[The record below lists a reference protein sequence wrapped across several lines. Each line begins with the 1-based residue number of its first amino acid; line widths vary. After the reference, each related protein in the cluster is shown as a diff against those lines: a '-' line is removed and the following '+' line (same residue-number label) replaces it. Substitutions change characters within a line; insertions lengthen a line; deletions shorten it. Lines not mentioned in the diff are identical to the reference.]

1 LVGLTLTMLLALP
14 LGVRA
19 EQHFAD
25 ASANVDRVLALA
37 DERMSVMPGVAAYK
51 WQKKLPALDPE
62 REKAVTTH
70 ALDVAKTMGLA
81 PEGVREVFDLQV
93 RAARESQVRLH
104 DSWRA
109 RGFDWSGPIPSL
121 ENDIRPRLDRFTAD
135 FLRALYLAA
144 PEFAR
149 ADFTTTYVARIDTLR
164 AAGWTD
170 ADKHALL
177 DALAKIRLLPADPS
191 LSPAAR
197 IKSTGVIR
205 IGTTGDYAPFSI
217 DRDGT
222 LTGADIDLAESL
234 ANRLQLTPVF
244 VKTSWPTLL
253 NDLGAD
259 KFDIAMGGVSITPAR
274 AEVAAFSTPYAQGG
288 KAILARCAETGR
300 YPNLAAVDRRG
311 VRVIVNPGG
320 TNEQYV
326 RENVKRA
333 GIRVFPDNTKIFDE
347 ISANRADVMITDDV
361 EADLQAK
368 THPNLCRVSR
378 ETLTRADKAILLP
391 KNDELT
397 TLINGALN
405 EAIQAGEPKRLLQQS
420 LNAK

>member
-1 LVGLTLTMLLALP
+1 LVGLTLTLLLAPP
-14 LGVRA
+14 LQARA

-25 ASANVDRVLALA
+25 AAANVDQVLALA
-37 DERMSVMPGVAAYK
+37 DERMSLMPGVAAYK

-104 DSWRA
+104 EAWRA
-109 RGFDWSGPIPSL
+109 KGFDWSGPIPSL
-121 ENDIRPRLDRFTAD
+121 ETDIRPRLDRFTAD

-149 ADFTTTYVARIDTLR
+149 ADFATTYVARIDTLH

-177 DALAKIRLLPADPS
+177 DALAQVRLLPADASHAPT
-191 LSPAAR
+191 AR
-197 IKSTGVIR
+197 IKGTGVIR
-205 IGTTGDYAPFSI
+205 IGTTGDYAPFSLN
-217 DRDGT
+217 RDGA
-222 LTGADIDLAESL
+222 LTGADIELAESL
-234 ANRLQLTPVF
+234 ANRLHLAPVF
-244 VKTSWPTLL
+244 IKTTWSTLL
-253 NDLGAD
+253 DDLRAD

-274 AEVAAFSTPYAQGG
+274 AETGSFSTPYATGG

-300 YPNLAAVDRRG
+300 YPNLAAIDRRG

-333 GIRVFPDNTKIFDE
+333 NITVFPDNTKIFDE

-361 EADLQAK
+361 EADLQAR
-368 THPNLCRVSR
+368 THSNLCRVSR
-378 ETLTRADKAILLP
+378 ETLTRADKAILMP
-391 KNDELT
+391 KDAELT

-405 EAIQAGEPKRLLQQS
+405 EAIQAGEPKRLLQQN
-420 LNAK
+420 LK